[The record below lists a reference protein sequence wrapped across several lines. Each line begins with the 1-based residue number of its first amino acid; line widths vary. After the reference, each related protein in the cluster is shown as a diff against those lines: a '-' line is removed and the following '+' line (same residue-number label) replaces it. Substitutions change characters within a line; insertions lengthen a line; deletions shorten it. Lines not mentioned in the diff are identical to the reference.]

1 MQARCQARL
10 AGELSALQPLAP
22 GFPEHEN
29 SARGCFQWA
38 LLFDLDGRSDETIAW
53 LERAVRLEPGDYWSQ
68 FYLGY
73 YHQRAGHIQK
83 ALEHDQ
89 AAVAL
94 QPGSPWAWFNL
105 GLLHRAADDLDLAM
119 DDLNQALAKAAG
131 FRLPGGSPPARPGET
146 IARRFRG
153 ARSGL

>member
-1 MQARCQARL
+1 MTANFPLYRPLLL
-10 AGELSALQPLAP
+10 AFPSKNPRHATASSGPALRP
-22 GFPEHEN
+22 GWPRE
-29 SARGCFQWA
+29 
-38 LLFDLDGRSDETIAW
+38 ETIAW

-73 YHQRAGHIQK
+73 HHWRAGHNQK

-105 GLLHRAADDLDLAM
+105 ALLHRAADDLDLAM
-119 DDLNQALAKAAG
+119 DDLNQALA
-131 FRLPGGSPPARPGET
+131 RLEISTFWKLASSS
-146 IARRFRG
+146 AW
-153 ARSGL
+153 